1 MGKKK
6 LHLMLDEEKMKK
18 AGKGICL
25 QIEPYIR
32 LRKDRLP
39 ASFSGSA
46 IELAGYEGSMPIRVK
61 FDTEMDDDDI
71 VADFSEAIRCISRI
85 DPPAGQ
91 FLLLKYVC
99 GRTDDDIESDMSCS
113 SRLLNKI
120 KTNAYTMV
128 AYIADQKSYIDPL

>member
-1 MGKKK
+1 
-6 LHLMLDEEKMKK
+6 MLDEDKMKK
-18 AGKGICL
+18 EGKRICI

-39 ASFSGSA
+39 ASFSGNS
-46 IELAGYEGSMPIRVK
+46 IELSGYEGNMPIRVK
-61 FDTEMDDDDI
+61 FDTEIDDDDI
-71 VADFSEAIRCISRI
+71 VSDFSEAIRCISRI

-99 GRTDDDIESDMSCS
+99 GRTDDDIEADMSCS

-120 KTNAYTMV
+120 KANAYMMV
-128 AYIADQKSYIDPL
+128 AYIANKRSYIDPL